1 MMIDIL
7 VRQAGADD
15 LPSLV
20 TLDPRSVALQPESGR
35 REFIHRAVAEKTCWV
50 TALNE
55 IVAGYGVLDYT
66 FYECGF
72 IAMLYVHQDYRRRG
86 VGQALVEHFERMC
99 QAPKLFTSTNL
110 SNLPMQALLAKR
122 GYTLSGVI
130 HNLDEGDPELVYFK
144 RVR

>member
-1 MMIDIL
+1 MNIDI
-7 VRQAGADD
+7 RPASSED
-15 LPSLV
+15 LPAILA
-20 TLDPRSVALQPESGR
+20 LDPRSVALQPESGR
-35 REFIHRAVAEKTCWV
+35 REFIHRAVAEKTCRVAVINSVV
-50 TALNE
+50 TE
-55 IVAGYGVLDYT
+55 YGVLEYT

-86 VGQALVEHFERMC
+86 VGQALLEHFEMMC
-99 QAPKLFTSTNL
+99 QTPKLFTSTNL